1 MDIMSVHHDRNI
13 TLCSVSVFVILYSV
27 FYRHTVRNLKLL
39 EKLLRTHRISIIV
52 RVSRSGVS
60 LTNIKNLTDVATEKN
75 TPLDKNL
82 LVLSLPCWTQS

>member
-60 LTNIKNLTDVATEKN
+60 LTIIKNLTDVATEKN
-75 TPLDKNL
+75 TP
-82 LVLSLPCWTQS
+82 